1 MTKREGPDE
10 ELEALGLALQRLP
23 TPRPPEALVSR
34 VRTLAHLELATQA
47 DESLNRLVL
56 ALLLVFSWTA
66 SLVPVLA
73 VRLLTAENL
82 LASAMGRTLSWS
94 VASVAFVWISGAAAL
109 VVLSVYVRKERR
121 LA

>member
-47 DESLNRLVL
+47 DERLNRLVL

>member
-10 ELEALGLALQRLP
+10 ELEALGLALRRLP

-47 DESLNRLVL
+47 DERLNRLVL